1 MTVDWGLD
9 GWNGTAAHTDPDGSG
24 EAMRARI
31 DVDIRKWKTLAQKAR
46 LDN

>member
-9 GWNGTAAHTDPDGSG
+9 GWNGTAAHVDP
-24 EAMRARI
+24 
-31 DVDIRKWKTLAQKAR
+31 DIRKWKNLAQKAR